1 MSLRSK
7 DCNVIELF
15 FRSARARRGDGPA
28 PQHRRE
34 RDGEQAAPESHRHEK
49 AGPRHHRPA
58 LALVETVPCSDQ
70 QQAELA
76 WNPLAMVGG

>member
-1 MSLRSK
+1 MSLRPK

-28 PQHRRE
+28 PQHRRAQ
-34 RDGEQAAPESHRHEK
+34 DGEQTAPDRHEE
-49 AGPRHHRPA
+49 AGRRHHPA

-70 QQAELA
+70 QPAEPA